1 MNNLEIQ
8 RMLLRFLENTKSDLE
23 KKGLIPTLDAAIEE
37 FQDQIAIEIANN
49 TKNEQ
54 DSKRTS

>member
-1 MNNLEIQ
+1 
-8 RMLLRFLENTKSDLE
+8 MLLRFLENTKSDLE